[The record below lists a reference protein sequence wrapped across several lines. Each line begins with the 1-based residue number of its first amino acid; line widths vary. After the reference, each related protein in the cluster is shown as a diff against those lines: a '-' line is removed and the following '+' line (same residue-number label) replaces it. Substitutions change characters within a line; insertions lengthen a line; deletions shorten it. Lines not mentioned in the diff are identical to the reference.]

1 MRQIYL
7 SMLASTF
14 ATVAFAEHTLYE
26 GERGALSAGL
36 QVQSASFTEINN
48 QSGGSAKA
56 NLTDFF
62 LETSVKPY
70 LNATLNL
77 PRDSKMYGGFSYVYS
92 STLGHDP
99 SGYTEDN
106 VDMYFQE
113 TDYTVLG
120 SYNNYRDEN
129 MTEELYLGWKSGK
142 LLDNTG
148 NNTVDLSVGRQNYKL
163 GSGFLL
169 FYGADNG
176 GNRGASWINPRTAF
190 DNTLIARVNVKDVK
204 VEGFH
209 LETRPL
215 NPADKR
221 HYQGANIEYKHSDRA
236 SVGVSYINTTNSRP
250 LHDAGSTINV
260 GELAVNNDTYDARAD
275 FSPLPN
281 VTVSAEYAYQ
291 TNTETTNDFQSANKT
306 GVHASGGFGQIEY
319 KRQDF
324 FWQPAISYRYAIQ
337 NEGFDSMSPGFTTWG
352 TWFQGEITG
361 EFVLNNSNLITHVGK
376 LVLTPNE
383 DLALNLVYLNYAFV
397 NPDALALTS
406 ADYGNEVNLLA
417 DWEISEA
424 VQLSAGIEA
433 FVPNEAG
440 KQYLGG
446 NKVWLQGMA
455 SASFEF

>member
-7 SMLASTF
+7 SMLVSTF

-26 GERGALSAGL
+26 GERGAISAGL

-48 QSGGSAKA
+48 QSGGPAKA

-77 PRDSKMYGGFSYVYS
+77 PSDSKLYGGFSYVYS
-92 STLGHDP
+92 STVGHDP
-99 SGYTEDN
+99 SGFTEDN
-106 VDMYFQE
+106 VDLYLQE
-113 TDYTVLG
+113 TDFTVLG
-120 SYNNYRDEN
+120 SYNNYRGKS

-148 NNTVDLSVGRQNYKL
+148 NNTVDLSAGRQNYKL

-176 GNRGASWINPRTAF
+176 GNRGANWINPRTAF
-190 DNTLIARVNVKDVK
+190 DNTLIGRVNVQDVK
-204 VEGFH
+204 LEGFH

-236 SVGVSYINTTNSRP
+236 SVGISYINTTNSRS
-250 LHDAGSTINV
+250 LHDAGSTIPLA
-260 GELAVNNDTYDARAD
+260 EQAVNNDTYDARAD
-275 FSPLPN
+275 FSPLPD
-281 VTVSAEYAYQ
+281 VTLSAEYVYQ
-291 TNTETTNDFQSANKT
+291 TNTETTSAFELTDKT
-306 GVHASGGFGQIEY
+306 QIHASGGFGQVEY
-319 KRQDF
+319 KRQDL
-324 FWQPAISYRYAIQ
+324 FWQPAVTYRYAIQ
-337 NEGFDSMSPGFTTWG
+337 DQGFDAMSPGFTTWG
-352 TWFQGEITG
+352 TWFQGEING
-361 EFVLNNSNLITHVGK
+361 EWVLNNTNLITHQGK
-376 LVLTPNE
+376 LVLTPTE
-383 DLALNLVYLNYAFV
+383 SLALNLVYLNYRFV
-397 NPDALALTS
+397 NPDVLALT
-406 ADYGNEVNLLA
+406 AANYGNEVDFLT
-417 DWEISEA
+417 DWEINDA
-424 VQLSAGIEA
+424 VSLSAGIEA
-433 FVPNEAG
+433 FVPDEAG